1 MNVQLQEGERE
12 RTALNVEHDLF
23 PLTQFDRLIIC
34 EHHFNEDSEQCC
46 AVRFK

>member
-12 RTALNVEHDLF
+12 RTALNVEHDFF

-34 EHHFNEDSEQCC
+34 EHFNEDSEQCC